1 MGVEADGA
9 SVDSDVV
16 AKKNKNEERNERRE
30 RMERMRREA
39 ERAERRRSL
48 IVVVVCVVIAL
59 IIGGLTGWK
68 LYQDHQHD
76 EALASIDVS
85 DIGVSADAAG
95 CGDIVTEPADES
107 GVHEPEGTTIDYK
120 DTPPAFGPHWGTQPD
135 FSRKFQTADDRLP
148 LERLV
153 HYSEHGYTTLWY
165 DQTIADDDD
174 ALQAVEDMADKFE
187 AETDA
192 ISTQADYNENKFIA
206 VPWNVDDEED
216 GDAFPDGAH
225 VALTHWSVTG
235 GDNGTGVW
243 QYCDQPSGEVVQS
256 FMSDYPAS
264 DAPEPTAA

>member
-1 MGVEADGA
+1 MGLDADRS

-16 AKKNKNEERNERRE
+16 AKKNKNVERNERRE

-48 IVVVVCVVIAL
+48 VVVVVCVVIAL

-68 LYQDHQHD
+68 LYQDNQEA
-76 EALASIDVS
+76 EALAAIDLT
-85 DIGVSADAAG
+85 DIGVSEAKAG
-95 CGDIVTEPADES
+95 CGDIVTKPADQP
-107 GVHEPEGTTIDYK
+107 GTHEPEGTPIDYS
-120 DTPPAFGPHWGTQPD
+120 DAPPAFGPHWGTNPD
-135 FSRKFQTADDRLP
+135 FSRKFQTAADRLP

-165 DQTIADDDD
+165 DQTVADDAD
-174 ALQAVEDMADKFE
+174 ALQAVKDMADKFE
-187 AETDA
+187 TDVQA
-192 ISTQADYNENKFIA
+192 LSTQTDYNNNKFIA
-206 VPWNVDDEED
+206 VPWNVDDLED

-225 VALTHWSVTG
+225 VALTHWSATG